1 MAAVVVSHPAPD
13 RSAAR
18 VPGLPHL
25 RVLPGGRAAARRP
38 GRLHPA
44 VYRRR
49 RLAVAAVALILVAV
63 TFLAVTGAR
72 TLLGSAS
79 AGPVAAASSST
90 PSVAASAAAPVHS
103 YVVQPGDTLWAIA
116 RRLQPSGDVRPLV
129 DRLADRLGGAALEA
143 GQRLPVDG
151 LTD

>member
-90 PSVAASAAAPVHS
+90 PTASGRFTGLKASGRSVFPVSA
-103 YVVQPGDTLWAIA
+103 TT
-116 RRLQPSGDVRPLV
+116 
-129 DRLADRLGGAALEA
+129 AL
-143 GQRLPVDG
+143 PP
-151 LTD
+151 